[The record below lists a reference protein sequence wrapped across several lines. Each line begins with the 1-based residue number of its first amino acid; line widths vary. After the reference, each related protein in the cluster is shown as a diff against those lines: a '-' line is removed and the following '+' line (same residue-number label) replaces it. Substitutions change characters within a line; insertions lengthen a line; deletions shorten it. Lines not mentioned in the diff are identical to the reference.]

1 MERFRAEMK
10 LSDWLLVLPDWGLG
24 QVADFTGLG
33 VKKLRHINMECGT
46 KRVRL
51 PLPCGIFIGG
61 GYVFQEAEQ
70 RGGSKVPVFG
80 SENTLA
86 HTTQSSATCCQD
98 MLRNSQ
104 AD

>member
-70 RGGSKVPVFG
+70 RGGSKALTSPVFG
-80 SENTLA
+80 ERE
-86 HTTQSSATCCQD
+86 QSSATCCQD
-98 MLRNSQ
+98 MLRNSR